1 MVKIQRDQIEELVNL
16 ILSVKSTVS
25 LITQYFVMIASVY
38 DFGTLAQTAG
48 IPMKTLNLSLIVAVF
63 LMTSCSSLPTEN
75 VSSLVTGKSV
85 EFDLPYEKFTLDN
98 GLEVIL
104 HVDKSDPIV
113 ALTTVIHAGSNR
125 EKPGRTGFAHF
136 FEHMAFNDSENVPR
150 GWNRK
155 AIPDWGGYRN
165 GGTWSDGTIYYE
177 VVPKDAFDK
186 ILWIDSDRLGYMINT
201 VTTAAFERE
210 KQVVKNE
217 KRQRVDNAPYGYTNE
232 VIRKAL
238 YPETH
243 SYNWTVIG
251 SLPDLQAATL
261 EDLREFYDEYYSPG
275 NATLSIVGDI
285 DIAETKRKVQDW
297 FGEIKAGKSITPLAP
312 NVPVLTSTKSLYF
325 EDNFAKLPELRMVF
339 PTVPSYHDDEL
350 ALNILAD
357 ILAGSKN
364 SPLYKQVVEQQEL
377 APSVGSYNNSM
388 ELSGEFVFRVR
399 AKAGI
404 DLDLVKDAIYSALAD
419 FEDAG
424 VDAGDLQRIKAEQET
439 RLYGSLSTIQGKSR
453 QLATDNEFK
462 GDPGYSTSTPAR
474 VSKVTADDLMRVYTK
489 YLKNKPA
496 VMTSFVPKGE
506 VGLALQGS
514 SLASVWIEEVQ
525 QDVASEEVSQG
536 EEADYQKT
544 VTNFDRSEPPFGD
557 LPLLTMPTVWERELV
572 NDVMLR
578 GIESSETPLVSF
590 TMTFDGGSSLEPYAK
605 KGAANLLARLMNEGT
620 SNKTGAE
627 FEQAA
632 GMLGSSI
639 SVSSGVEE
647 MTVRATTLSRN
658 FEATVALVKEQVLQP
673 RFAEAELERVKQA
686 TLTSIKGREANPNA
700 IASLAFNRL
709 LYGDQHPRGL
719 ASSGTA
725 EMVTAATLSELEAF
739 HQLMIGGQAK
749 IHIAGDISPARSE
762 QALQQLALA
771 LPSKEMELPEAV
783 IPPQKNAGQVFF
795 IDVPGSKQSVI
806 LVGKLTLSTLDSD
819 ADKLDFTNEKLGG
832 GISGDLAQV
841 LRIEKGYT
849 YGAYSSI
856 STGKDTQ
863 AFRLRTSVRANATKA
878 SLEVIRDMLRNYGP
892 SYTDEHVEMI
902 KQKLIK
908 ETTRAF
914 ESQGAKLGLLR
925 AMSKF
930 GKSKAFVEEQ
940 QQVLVDMSLKDF
952 RQLASTYLNEEEMVY
967 VIVGDKATQ
976 LEPVKEFAGGK
987 VSELNVNGL
996 PD

>member
-1 MVKIQRDQIEELVNL
+1 MRSKVIVLL
-16 ILSVKSTVS
+16 LSSAVLFACTS
-25 LITQYFVMIASVY
+25 LSYNNDDSA
-38 DFGTLAQTAG
+38 D
-48 IPMKTLNLSLIVAVF
+48 SLRNAVF
-63 LMTSCSSLPTEN
+63 
-75 VSSLVTGKSV
+75 
-85 EFDLPYEKFTLDN
+85 DLSYEKFTLDN

-201 VTTAAFERE
+201 VTTAALERE

-238 YPETH
+238 YPDNH
-243 SYNWTVIG
+243 PYNWTVIG

-261 EDLREFYDEYYSPG
+261 EDLRQFYDEYYSPG

-285 DIAETKRKVQDW
+285 DIAATKRKVQDW

-312 NVPVLTSTKSLYF
+312 DVPALSNTKSLYF
-325 EDNFAKLPELRMVF
+325 EDDFAKLPELRMVF
-339 PTVPSYHDDEL
+339 PTVPSYHQDEL

-364 SPLYKQVVEQQEL
+364 SPLYKQVVVQQEL
-377 APSVGSYNNSM
+377 APSVSSYNNSM
-388 ELSGEFVFRVR
+388 ELSGEFVFRIR
-399 AKAGI
+399 AKAGV
-404 DLDLVKDAIYSALAD
+404 DLDQVKDAVKLALAD
-419 FEDAG
+419 FEEVG
-424 VDAGDLQRIKAEQET
+424 VNAGDLVRIKAEQET
-439 RLYGSLSTIQGKSR
+439 RLYASLSTIQGKSR
-453 QLATDNEFK
+453 QLAIDNEFN
-462 GDPGYSTSTPAR
+462 GDPGYSTLTPAR
-474 VSKVTADDLMRVYTK
+474 VGKITPADLMRVYNT
-489 YLKNKPA
+489 YLKDKPA

-506 VGLALQGS
+506 SVLALQDA

-525 QDVASEEVSQG
+525 QGVANEEVSQG
-536 EEADYQKT
+536 EVAEYKKT
-544 VTNFDRSEPPFGD
+544 PTKFDRSEPPFGE
-557 LPLLTMPTVWERELV
+557 LPLLTMPTVWESELS
-572 NDVMLR
+572 NQVMVR

-590 TMTFDGGSSLEPYAK
+590 TITFDGGSSQEPLAK
-605 KGAANLLARLMNEGT
+605 KGVANLLAGLMNEGT
-620 SNKTGAE
+620 SSKTGAE

-632 GMLGSSI
+632 GKLGSSI
-639 SVSSGVEE
+639 SVSSSVEE
-647 MTVRATTLSRN
+647 MTVRVTTLSRN
-658 FEATVALVKEQVLQP
+658 FETTVALVKELLFQP
-673 RFAEAELERVKQA
+673 RFAEAEFERVRQA
-686 TLTSIKGREANPNA
+686 TLTSIKAREANSNA
-700 IASLAFNRL
+700 IASLALNRL
-709 LYGDQHPRGL
+709 LYGDEHPRGL
-719 ASSGTA
+719 ASTGTA
-725 EMVTAATLSELEAF
+725 EMVNTATLPELKVF
-739 HQLMIGGQAK
+739 HQQMLGSK
-749 IHIAGDISPARSE
+749 VNIHVAGDISPARSE
-762 QALQQLALA
+762 QALQGLTVD
-771 LPSKEMELPEAV
+771 LPSEKTGLVQAAV
-783 IPPQKNAGQVFF
+783 SPQNNAGQVFF
-795 IDVPGSKQSVI
+795 IDVPDSKQSVI
-806 LVGKLTLSTLDSD
+806 LVGKLTLSTLHSD

-849 YGAYSSI
+849 YGAYSNI
-856 STGKDTQ
+856 SSGKDTQ
-863 AFRLRTSVRANATKA
+863 AFRLQTSVRANATKA

-892 SYTDEHVEMI
+892 TYTDAQVEMI

-908 ETTRAF
+908 ESARAF
-914 ESQGAKLGLLR
+914 ESQGAKLGLLQ

-930 GKSKAFVEEQ
+930 GKSKNFVEEQ
-940 QQVLVDMSLKDF
+940 QQVLVDMDLEDF
-952 RQLASTYLNEEEMVY
+952 RELALTYLNESDMVY

-976 LEPVKEFAGGK
+976 LEPVKEFAGGN
-987 VSELNVNGL
+987 VTELTVNGL
-996 PD
+996 LIDG

>member
-1 MVKIQRDQIEELVNL
+1 
-16 ILSVKSTVS
+16 
-25 LITQYFVMIASVY
+25 
-38 DFGTLAQTAG
+38 
-48 IPMKTLNLSLIVAVF
+48 MKALNLLLVALV
-63 LMTSCSSLPTEN
+63 MTSCSRLPIDSVGN
-75 VSSLVTGKSV
+75 LDKGKSV
-85 EFDLPYEKFTLDN
+85 GFDLSYEKFTLDN
-98 GLEVIL
+98 GLDVIL

-201 VTTAAFERE
+201 VTTAALERE

-238 YPETH
+238 YPESH
-243 SYNWTVIG
+243 PYNWTVIG

-285 DIAETKRKVQDW
+285 DIAETKRKVQNW

-339 PTVPSYHDDEL
+339 PTVPSYHEDEL

-364 SPLYKQVVEQQEL
+364 SPLYKQVVEQQQL
-377 APSVGSYNNSM
+377 APSVGGYNNSM
-388 ELSGEFVFRVR
+388 ELSGEFVLRVR
-399 AKAGI
+399 AKAGV
-404 DLDLVKDAIYSALAD
+404 DLDQVLDAIDMALAN
-419 FEDAG
+419 FESAG
-424 VDAGDLQRIKAEQET
+424 VDDGDLQRIKAEQET

-453 QLATDNEFK
+453 QLAIDNEFK

-474 VSKVTADDLMRVYTK
+474 VNKITSADLMRVYNK
-489 YLKNKPA
+489 YLKDKPV

-506 VGLALQGS
+506 TELALQGS

-525 QDVASEEVSQG
+525 QDVANEAVSQG

-544 VTNFDRSEPPFGD
+544 ATIFDRSEPPFGE
-557 LPLLTMPTVWERELV
+557 LPLLTMPTVWERELA
-572 NDVMLR
+572 NNVMLR
-578 GIESSETPLVSF
+578 GIESDETPLVSF
-590 TMTFDGGSSLEPYAK
+590 TIKFEGGSSQEQLAK

-620 SNKTGAE
+620 SSKTGAE
-627 FEQAA
+627 FEQAT
-632 GMLGSSI
+632 GKLGSSI
-639 SVSSGVEE
+639 SVSSGVED
-647 MTVRATTLSRN
+647 MTLRATTLSRN
-658 FEATVALVKEQVLQP
+658 FEATVALVKELLLQP
-673 RFAEAELERVKQA
+673 RFAEAEFERVRQA
-686 TLTSIKGREANPNA
+686 TLTSIKGSEANPNA
-700 IASLAFNRL
+700 IASLALNRL

-719 ASSGTA
+719 ASTGTN
-725 EMVTAATLSELEAF
+725 EMVSAATISELKAF
-739 HQLMIGGQAK
+739 HQQMISGEAQ
-749 IHIAGDISPARSE
+749 IHITGDVSPARSE
-762 QALQQLALA
+762 VALQQLALA
-771 LPSKEMELPEAV
+771 LPSKKMDLSQSE
-783 IPPQKNAGQVFF
+783 IPVQKNAGQVFF
-795 IDVPGSKQSVI
+795 IDVPDSKQSVI
-806 LVGKLTLSTLDSD
+806 LVGKLTLSTLDGD

-856 STGKDTQ
+856 SSGKDTQ

-878 SLEVIRDMLRNYGP
+878 SLELIRDMLRNYGP
-892 SYTDEHVEMI
+892 TFTDEHVEMI

-914 ESQGAKLGLLR
+914 ESQGAKLGLLH

-930 GKSKAFVEEQ
+930 GKSNRFVEEQ
-940 QQVLVDMSLKDF
+940 QKVLVNMDLEDF
-952 RQLASTYLNEEEMVY
+952 RELARTYLNEEEMVY
-967 VIVGDKATQ
+967 VIVGDKETQ
-976 LEPVKEFAGGK
+976 LESVKEFAGGNLL
-987 VSELNVNGL
+987 ELDINGL
-996 PD
+996 PM